1 MIYTANDKSLP
12 FDYRRVMGFD
22 VFFFYWDIDGI
33 WDKD

>member
-22 VFFFYWDIDGI
+22 VFFYWDIDGI